1 MLFLYGRSFCPGNGA
16 YFLIQKQQDFGK
28 SSPDIEFIAGIL
40 ISAGF
45 KSQRKII
52 IKRSI
57 FFAGGKLKVGNPAF
71 QQRTDAGGIKNAS
84 GGTTNN
90 TGIEN
95 EGMISAW

>member
-45 KSQRKII
+45 KSKIKII
-52 IKRSI
+52 IKRCI
-57 FFAGGKLKVGNPAF
+57 FFAGGKVKLGNPDF
-71 QQRTDAGGIKNAS
+71 QLRRYAGGYKNAS